1 AGPEPENFLAG
12 NLQIHIIG
20 GNIHHETEQLKIN
33 GQVLKMKTHRINPF
47 VVMGMTLVV
56 ASVTIVAAASNS
68 KNVANRDIEGIW
80 MAAAEKPDT
89 PAPPVIFRIAIN
101 ADGVPRAFM
110 ESPDQLHRT
119 LMNNVTFENGRLYI
133 DAKSIGGAYE
143 GKIEADGMTIKG
155 NWSQAGRS
163 FPLLLKRTDELPRP
177 NRPQEPKRPYP
188 YDDEEVVYKNS
199 QADIKIVGTLT
210 LPRTEGPFPVVL
222 LIGGS
227 GTDDRDNGFS
237 HRTFLVLADYLT
249 RRGIATLRADK
260 RGVWKSTGNFY
271 TATTRDFADD
281 ALAGLAYLKT
291 RKEINPAQ
299 IGIIGHSE
307 GAMIASMLAAQSP
320 DTAFIVLMAGAG
332 VPLDKL
338 LVTQNCLYAE
348 VEGAGEQKIAVLRDW
363 YQRYYQIAI
372 SEKDD
377 ALAEKKINKMYAELT
392 DEQKQMLDWSETKLN
407 GEIKRVLSPWS
418 RYLLAFD
425 PKVFLTQVKC
435 PVLAINGQKDLQV
448 APDENLHG
456 IEQALKTGGNRHYLV
471 KKLPGLNHQ
480 FQTADTGAESEYAQ
494 IKETFAPFAMKTVA
508 DWILKQT
515 GEPADDR

>member
-1 AGPEPENFLAG
+1 M
-12 NLQIHIIG
+12 
-20 GNIHHETEQLKIN
+20 KIN
-33 GQVLKMKTHRINPF
+33 THLIKPF
-47 VVMGMTLVV
+47 VVMGMALVV
-56 ASVTIVAAASNS
+56 VPGTIMAAAPNSN
-68 KNVANRDIEGIW
+68 NMPNRDIEGIW
-80 MAAAEKPDT
+80 MAAAETPDT
-89 PAPPVIFRIAIN
+89 PAPPVIFRITRN
-101 ADGVPRAFM
+101 ADGVPKAFM

-119 LMNNVTFENGRLYI
+119 LMNKVTFENGLLHI

-143 GKIEADGMTIKG
+143 GKIEADGTTIKG
-155 NWSQAGRS
+155 NWSQAGQS
-163 FPLLLKRTDELPRP
+163 FPLMLKLTDELPRP

-188 YDDEEVVYKNS
+188 YDDEEVVYENS
-199 QADIKIVGTLT
+199 RAAIKLVGTLT
-210 LPRTEGPFPVVL
+210 LPHTGGPFPAVL

-260 RGVWKSTGNFY
+260 RGIWKSTGDFY
-271 TATTRDFADD
+271 TATTEDFVDD

-307 GAMIASMLAAQSP
+307 GAMIAPMLAAQSP
-320 DTAFIVLMAGAG
+320 DIAFIVMMAGAG

-338 LVTQNCLYAE
+338 LVTQKCLYAQA
-348 VEGAGEQKIAVLRDW
+348 EGAGEQKLALLSDW
-363 YQRYYQIAI
+363 YERYYAIAI

-392 DEQKQMLDWSETKLN
+392 DKQKKMLDWSETKLN
-407 GEIKRVLSPWS
+407 NEIKRVLSPWW
-418 RYLLAFD
+418 RHLLAFD
-425 PKVFLTQVKC
+425 PKVFLTKAKC

-448 APDENLHG
+448 APDENLRG
-456 IEQALKTGGNRHYLV
+456 IEQALKAGGNRHYLV

-480 FQTADTGAESEYAQ
+480 FQTAETGAESEYAK

-508 DWILKQT
+508 DWILKQV
-515 GEPADDR
+515 GELTDNR

>member
-1 AGPEPENFLAG
+1 MNTHHT
-12 NLQIHIIG
+12 NL
-20 GNIHHETEQLKIN
+20 
-33 GQVLKMKTHRINPF
+33 F
-47 VVMGMTLVV
+47 VVTGIVLIV
-56 ASVTIVAAASNS
+56 ASSSTITAASNS
-68 KNVANRDIEGIW
+68 NKMPNRDIEGIW
-80 MAAAEKPDT
+80 MAAPEKPGA
-89 PAPPVIFRIAIN
+89 PAPPVIFRIAMN
-101 ADGVPRAFM
+101 ADGLPRAYM

-119 LMNNVTFENGRLYI
+119 LMNKVTFENGLLHI

-143 GKIEADGMTIKG
+143 GKFEADGTTIKG

-163 FPLLLKRTDELPRP
+163 FPLMLKRADELPRP

-188 YDDEEVVYKNS
+188 YDDEEVVYENGWAAVKL
-199 QADIKIVGTLT
+199 VGTLT
-210 LPRTEGPFPVVL
+210 LPRTGGPFPAVL

-260 RGVWKSTGNFY
+260 RGVWKSAGDFY

-299 IGIIGHSE
+299 IGIVGHSE
-307 GAMIASMLAAQSP
+307 GAMIAPMLASRSP
-320 DTAFIVLMAGAG
+320 DIAFIVMMAGAG

-338 LVTQNCLYAE
+338 LVTQKCLYAE
-348 VEGAGEQKIAVLRDW
+348 AEGAGEQKLALLRDW
-363 YQRYYQIAI
+363 YERYYAIAI

-377 ALAEKKINKMYAELT
+377 ALAEKKIRKMYADLT
-392 DEQKQMLDWSETKLN
+392 DEQKKILDWSGTKLN
-407 GEIKRVLSPWS
+407 DEIKRVLSPWW
-418 RYLLAFD
+418 RYLLAFE
-425 PKVFLTQVKC
+425 PKAFLTKVKC

-448 APDENLHG
+448 APDENLRG
-456 IEQALKTGGNRHYLV
+456 IEQALKAGGNRNYLI

-480 FQTADTGAESEYAQ
+480 FQTAETGAESEYNR
-494 IKETFAPFAMKTVA
+494 IKETFASFAMKTVA

-515 GEPADDR
+515 SR